1 MTHKSLQIEQADPG
15 SLRPNPW
22 NVNTVDSVNEEKIS
36 ASIQRLGYFK
46 PIIIRTLAD
55 GTKQILAGEH
65 RVRAALRAGGA
76 AVPVLDLGQI
86 DDEKAKEISLV
97 DNARYGTDD
106 ALRLSELLKTL
117 GSEDEL
123 ASFLPYSEAEFASIF
138 ATDSIDLDELDLPD
152 DVEDNVDIPVPK
164 VQTHQV
170 MRFKVPIADADGVTN
185 IIEAIMKTQGYT
197 EADSLTNAGDA
208 LVFLANKYREI
219 LEND

>member
-1 MTHKSLQIEQADPG
+1 MTHKSLQIEQLDPDV
-15 SLRPNPW
+15 LRPNPW
-22 NVNTVDSVNEEKIS
+22 NVNTVDSMNEEKIS

-46 PIIIRTLAD
+46 PIIIRTLPD
-55 GTKQILAGEH
+55 GTKEILAGEH
-65 RVRAALRAGGA
+65 RVRAALRAGDTE
-76 AVPVLDLGQI
+76 VPVLDLGEI

-106 ALRLSELLKTL
+106 ALRLSELLKSL

-152 DVEDNVDIPVPK
+152 DVEDHVDIPTAK

-170 MRFKVPIADADGVTN
+170 MRFKVPIADADSVTN

-208 LVFLANKYREI
+208 LVFLTNKYREL
-219 LEND
+219 LENA